1 MVTITENRIT
11 DDRGYVVY
19 LGADGKE
26 FAHYVFTHE
35 GYARGGSSYPYDKDV
50 TVCFGK
56 LLCIGLPAKKASM
69 HTTNETFTIPY
80 NTPTLVVALEDTFA
94 FTYHKGV
101 GEGKPDKVLGKL
113 KNRINSGENLE
124 ELLKQF
130 EINFLVI

>member
-1 MVTITENRIT
+1 MVTITENRIV

-26 FAHYVFTHE
+26 FAHYVLTHR

-50 TVCFGK
+50 TVCLGK
-56 LLCIGLPAKKASM
+56 LLCIGLPAKKASE
-69 HTTNETFTIPY
+69 HPATETFTIPY
-80 NTPTLVVALEDTFA
+80 NTPTLVVALEDTFTL
-94 FTYHKGV
+94 TYHKGV
-101 GEGKPDKVLGKL
+101 GEGKLDKVLGKL

-130 EINFLVI
+130 EIIRS